1 MCPVAQSERPR
12 PTTEAGLDPCV
23 KGSHLVKRNSRFSV
37 ALHALIQMA
46 ERHGEPTTSEQLAA
60 CLLTNPVVV
69 RRTMAGLRDA
79 GLVRSMPGHGG
90 GWMLMRDPATT
101 SLREVYMA
109 LGESMLSGA
118 GSVESPGCLVEQ
130 AIAGLMEDFRS
141 RAEALL
147 IELLGNSTLADI
159 SAAVRRLMEKHK
171 GRRMLHVA

>member
-1 MCPVAQSERPR
+1 M
-12 PTTEAGLDPCV
+12 
-23 KGSHLVKRNSRFSV
+23 KRNSRFSV

-46 ERHGEPTTSEQLAA
+46 ERNGEPTTSEQLAA
-60 CLLTNPVVV
+60 CLLTNAVVV
-69 RRTMAGLRDA
+69 RRTMAGLRYA
-79 GLVRSMPGHGG
+79 GLVRSVAGHGG

-101 SLREVYMA
+101 SLRDVYTA
-109 LGESMLSGA
+109 LGESMVSGA

-141 RAEALL
+141 QAEALL